1 MTALQTG
8 YRLFKRRSLLP
19 FITPLAFSV
28 CMPVHAAPEGLTAAL
43 SAGKTALEFRYRF
56 DHVEDEARARDA
68 NASTLRTRLNYTSGA
83 WNDLTGFVEMDNVS
97 RIGDDRY
104 NDNRNGKT
112 LYATVPDPD
121 GTDLNQAYL
130 RYAGAGKAAVTLGR
144 QRVGFDNHRIIGF
157 TPGRQN
163 EQTLDGLLVEYKG
176 VDKLTANLGYM
187 TRVNTSSGP
196 DSGTPPAQPPHERDL
211 NMPMLHVRYDASS
224 KIALTGYHFAMDFE
238 RDAFNSQGSSQQTTG
253 LRVTGKLPVSEKINV
268 EYVTEAA
275 QQSEHAGQPVSYDA
289 GYWHGDL
296 KLNLGS
302 FYFGVGHET
311 MKSDNGM
318 RFITPLATLKFHGLA
333 EKFWQTPAGG
343 IQDSWVS
350 VGGTLAGWRLMA
362 KHHWLEQETDVE
374 ADGSH
379 FGQETNFTAFRA
391 LGKNYQLLFVHA
403 LFDVKEGAYGNLAF
417 GPVARFDDTQ
427 KTYLALMAKF

>member
-1 MTALQTG
+1 MAALQTG
-8 YRLFKRRSLLP
+8 YRLFKRGTMLP
-19 FITPLAFSV
+19 LIAPLAFGV
-28 CMPVHAAPEGLTAAL
+28 CAPAHAGADELTAAL
-43 SAGKTALEFRYRF
+43 SGGKAGLEFRYRF

-104 NDNRNGKT
+104 NDNRNGKS

-130 RYAGAGKAAVTLGR
+130 RYSGVANTTITTGR

-163 EQTLDGLLVEYKG
+163 EQTLDGALVEYKG
-176 VDKLTANLGYM
+176 NEKLTASAGYM
-187 TRVNTSSGP
+187 LRVNTSSGP
-196 DSGTPPAQPPHERDL
+196 EPANALFQPPAERDVEL
-211 NMPMLHVRYDASS
+211 PMLHLRY
-224 KIALTGYHFAMDFE
+224 ALNDRFAVAGYHFAMDF
-238 RDAFNSQGSSQQTTG
+238 DQAPTLSSATTG
-253 LRVTGKLPVSEKINV
+253 LRANGQLPLGELKLDYVV
-268 EYVTEAA
+268 EVA
-275 QQSEHAGQPVSYDA
+275 QQTDHARQPVSYDA

-296 KLNLGS
+296 KLTSGHFS
-302 FYFGVGHET
+302 VGVGHET
-311 MKSDNGM
+311 LEADNGM
-318 RFITPLATLKFHGLA
+318 RFITPLATLKFHGYA

-343 IQDSWVS
+343 IQDSWAS
-350 VGGTLAGWRLMA
+350 VGGTLAGWRLMV

-374 ADGSH
+374 SDGSH
-379 FGQETNFTAFRA
+379 FGQETDFTAFRA
-391 LGKNYQLLFVHA
+391 FGRHYQLLFVHA
-403 LFDVKEGAYGNLAF
+403 LFDVREGVYGNLAF
-417 GPVARFDDTQ
+417 GPAARFDDTQ